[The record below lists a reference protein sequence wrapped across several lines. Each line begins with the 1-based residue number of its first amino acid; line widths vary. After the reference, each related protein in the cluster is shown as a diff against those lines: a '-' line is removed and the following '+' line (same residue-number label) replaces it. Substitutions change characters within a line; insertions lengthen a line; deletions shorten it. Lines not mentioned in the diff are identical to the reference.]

1 MTSLLSIRGLEAF
14 YGAGQVLHGV
24 AFDVAK
30 GEQIALIGRN
40 GMGKTT
46 LLRSIMGLIADRR
59 GDIEFA
65 SSDIS
70 RLKPEAVARCGI
82 AIVPEGRGIFG
93 SLSVVENL
101 VMAARPGV
109 NGKSNWT
116 LSRIYELFPR
126 LHERRGNG

>member
-1 MTSLLSIRGLEAF
+1 MSTLLSIRGLETF

-24 AFDVAK
+24 TLDVAK

-46 LLRSIMGLIADRR
+46 FIRSIMGLVADRR
-59 GDIEFA
+59 GEIQLA
-65 SSDIS
+65 NSDIS
-70 RLKPEAVARCGI
+70 RIKPETIARHGV

-101 VMAARPGV
+101 VMAARPGI
-109 NGKSNWT
+109 NGQSN
-116 LSRIYELFPR
+116 
-126 LHERRGNG
+126 